1 MTSLSPA
8 LAALRLEELQLFVS
22 VARLGGMAASAR
34 ALGLAPSVVSRR
46 IAQLEAALG
55 VRLFQR
61 TTRQLKLTAAGELAL
76 ESAHLALDTLASAA
90 DTMAA
95 LADRPAGTVRLAAHH
110 LAAEVLLPPL
120 LREFAQRH
128 PAIRVS
134 LIATD
139 ALVNLVDR
147 GFDAAIHAGQL
158 PDSQQIALRLVSYR
172 RILCASPDYL
182 AEHGTPTTLD
192 ALASHRL
199 LVHSAVEP
207 LPWHFQHAGTAQRI
221 APPLQSSLEADSY
234 PALLAL
240 ARAGLGIVRV
250 AQDVIQ
256 PDLDARRLIQIL
268 PAWSCVQADG
278 SLPGLWLT
286 YPSRQMLM
294 RVRLLTEHLKQR
306 LPQAYAPPRARVP

>member
-1 MTSLSPA
+1 MSSLSPA

-139 ALVNLVDR
+139 ALVNLVDG

-158 PDSQQIALRLVSYR
+158 PDSQCRKRTMATPSRK
-172 RILCASPDYL
+172 CAASIPL
-182 AEHGTPTTLD
+182 ISTGFFS
-192 ALASHRL
+192 ALAVWQKSSSGR
-199 LVHSAVEP
+199 SAILRSANSWRKKYGVVSASKP
-207 LPWHFQHAGTAQRI
+207 TVLF
-221 APPLQSSLEADSY
+221 LY
-234 PALLAL
+234 VFKAL
-240 ARAGLGIVRV
+240 
-250 AQDVIQ
+250 
-256 PDLDARRLIQIL
+256 
-268 PAWSCVQADG
+268 G
-278 SLPGLWLT
+278 SLASGSTPKSAGSKSKFRLSPNRVMR
-286 YPSRQMLM
+286 PSLSNS
-294 RVRLLTEHLKQR
+294 
-306 LPQAYAPPRARVP
+306 A